1 MRARSAIQNISEFTH
16 LDIGTLAAF
25 AILVVIGGSNPVAV
39 RFSNLELPP
48 FWGAATR
55 FGAAALV
62 FWIITFIRRIP
73 LPTGRS
79 LIGAVLLGIFS
90 VGLSYAFLYW
100 GLLQVQANLS
110 MVVLALVPLFT
121 FIFAIV
127 HNLERFRW
135 QGLIGAIIALIGILF
150 GIGGGVGYS
159 IPIPSLLALVA
170 GAVCLAEGS
179 VIYKQLVESHPVST
193 NTVSVT
199 TGTVLL
205 FIISLAAGEVWVFP
219 ETIATWS
226 AFIYLVLPGTV
237 LLFYLYLVVLTRWT
251 ASATTYSFLLFP
263 VATVFI
269 AAWLADEVI
278 TLPFVIGSIIVLTG
292 VYLGAVKRRITTRV

>member
-1 MRARSAIQNISEFTH
+1 
-16 LDIGTLAAF
+16 
-25 AILVVIGGSNPVAV
+25 
-39 RFSNLELPP
+39 
-48 FWGAATR
+48 
-55 FGAAALV
+55 LV
-62 FWIITFIRRIP
+62 FWIITLIRRIP
-73 LPTGRS
+73 LPAGRS

-127 HNLERFRW
+127 HKLERFRW
-135 QGLIGAIIALIGILF
+135 QGLIGAVIALIGILI
-150 GIGGGVGYS
+150 GIGGGVGYT

-170 GAVCLAEGS
+170 GAMCIAEGS
-179 VIYKQLVESHPVST
+179 VIYKQFVKSHPVST

-199 TGTVLL
+199 TGTLLL
-205 FIISLAAGEVWVFP
+205 FIFSLVAGEVWVFP
-219 ETIATWS
+219 VTIVTWS
-226 AFIYLVLPGTV
+226 AFSYLVLPGTV
-237 LLFYLYLVVLTRWT
+237 LLFYLYLLVLTRWT

-278 TLPFVIGSIIVLTG
+278 TLPFVFGSIIVLTG
-292 VYLGAVKRRITTRV
+292 VYLGAVKRSTATRV